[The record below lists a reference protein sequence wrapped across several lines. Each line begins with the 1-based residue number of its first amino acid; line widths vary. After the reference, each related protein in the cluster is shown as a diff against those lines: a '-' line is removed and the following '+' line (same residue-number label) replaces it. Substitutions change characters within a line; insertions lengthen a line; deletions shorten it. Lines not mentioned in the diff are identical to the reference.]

1 MTGPSPAST
10 APRADDGYFG
20 PDSISWRLFADP
32 SSKLGGVVALL
43 LQALNPGMIRLFD
56 KASNDPSYSSARD
69 ERTGRYIE
77 TTIFGDRAHA
87 DAAAAVVR
95 RMHDHARWTDPRTG
109 ETIEANRP
117 DWLDWT
123 HDSLVWG
130 ILRAAD
136 AYGPELSRVEQ
147 DLFVVEQ
154 HRAAE
159 LVGIDPARL
168 PSTRAELDEYV
179 EEQSDWMA
187 LSLPA
192 AQASRNLRKP
202 SLRGNP
208 LTVWTGIIIQDGIL
222 ALLPEWA
229 LLLHGIEG
237 RPMNLRAAQRTT
249 KALIAKARRSQTPSA
264 AIAAATA
271 RVEAHPYRTVRP
283 KKPGRASRRRR
294 ATAEA

>member
-1 MTGPSPAST
+1 MTGPHSPSRD

-20 PDSISWRLFADP
+20 PGSVSWRLFADP
-32 SSKLGGVVALL
+32 SAKLGGVAALM

-56 KASNDPSYSSARD
+56 RASNDPSYSAARD

-95 RMHDHARWTDPRTG
+95 RMHEHARWTDPRTG
-109 ETIEANRP
+109 EVIEATRP

-123 HDSLVWG
+123 HNSLVWG
-130 ILRAAD
+130 VLRAAD
-136 AYGPELSRVEQ
+136 AYGPALSRGEQ
-147 DLFVVEQ
+147 DRFVVEQ

-168 PSTRAELDEYV
+168 PSTRAELDAYV
-179 EEQSDWMA
+179 DEQQDWMA

-192 AQASRNLRKP
+192 ARASRALRKP
-202 SLRGNP
+202 DLRGNA
-208 LTVWTGIIIQDGIL
+208 LTVWTGVIVQDGIL
-222 ALLPEWA
+222 SLLPEWA
-229 LLLHGIEG
+229 LQLHGIEG

-249 KALIAKARRSQTPSA
+249 RWFIRRARRTQTPSA

-271 RVEAHPYRTVRP
+271 RVEAHPYRTVRT
-283 KKPGRASRRRR
+283 ARRRPGAR
-294 ATAEA
+294 PATV